1 MKKIISMLFAVAM
14 VFGFI
19 SNANAA
25 KTLKCQTVLNT
36 KADEVKMLK
45 DFTDTVTE
53 LTSGSLK
60 FEILPAGAVVGVKE
74 TLDAVDKGL
83 IDCGFA
89 WTHYWS
95 GDHPAAMLFGSP
107 VAGGGV
113 GIDNI
118 AFLSWFLY
126 GGGKELYDQ
135 LWKEMGR
142 DIKGFMIQPVGPEA
156 LGWFPKPIKDMADFR
171 KYKFRTPPGI
181 PGQTYKDIGIASVAM
196 GGGDILPALQAGT
209 IDAAEWCCPKPDL
222 TFGFQKVLKHY
233 YLQGLHQVVV
243 NADFYITGK
252 TYNKMTAHEKKS
264 LEVAANASLAKSLSY
279 RIYENGKALRE
290 LTTKHGVI
298 LEDTPTDYFKEYMA
312 AAKKTL
318 NKNAAENKFFAKVYK
333 SMKELAE
340 MKSMVKDKNFRIF
353 LSDKSIN
360 VFNSETFTS
369 GSDPYDFFDHM
380 KVDDDAS
387 HAFYLGIELA
397 RAQIAFQLGKNYDQD
412 NELNW
417 GIAVKKK
424 KQNLLKRPELK
435 ITQK

>member
-1 MKKIISMLFAVAM
+1 MKKIISILFTAFL
-14 VFGFI
+14 VFGFV
-19 SNANAA
+19 SNASA

-45 DFTDTVTE
+45 DFTDTVTA
-53 LTSGSLK
+53 LTDGSLK

-113 GIDNI
+113 GIDNL
-118 AFLSWFLY
+118 AFLSWFQY

-142 DIKGFMIQPVGPEA
+142 DIKGFMLQPVGPEA
-156 LGWFPKPIKDMADFR
+156 LGWFPRTIKNMDDFR
-171 KYKFRTPPGI
+171 TFKFRTPPGI

-196 GGGDILPALQAGT
+196 GGGDILPALEAGT

-252 TYNKMTAHEKKS
+252 TYEAMSAHEKKS

-279 RIYENGKALRE
+279 RIYENGKALKE
-290 LTTKHGVI
+290 LTEVHGVK
-298 LEDTPTDYFKEYMA
+298 LEDTPSDYFTEYMA
-312 AAKKTL
+312 AAKKSLET
-318 NKNAAENKFFAKVYK
+318 NAAKNAFFAEVWD
-333 SMKELAE
+333 SMKEFA
-340 MKSMVKDKNFRIF
+340 D
-353 LSDKSIN
+353 
-360 VFNSETFTS
+360 
-369 GSDPYDFFDHM
+369 
-380 KVDDDAS
+380 
-387 HAFYLGIELA
+387 
-397 RAQIAFQLGKNYDQD
+397 
-412 NELNW
+412 
-417 GIAVKKK
+417 IAVPFWSGAQMSNAK
-424 KQNLLKRPELK
+424 LGMAHAATLK
-435 ITQK
+435 